1 MNFYFD
7 HEQEEYLM
15 HDDWREDTRSR
26 LNNCELYKHL
36 VEKCKDD
43 SSGEHVLA
51 LVNDVAYYSVQRTKT
66 IMRHM
71 GEYTL
76 HDGDHLFRVVTL
88 MGLLLN
94 SKNISELSVPE
105 LMLLLLSAFLHDIGM
120 APDENIVMAWKKV
133 WDLDPLFDEKS
144 EEEEHR
150 KFKRFLAARP
160 DKSALVEDL
169 INRGE
174 YAKSDLIKGYL
185 ISDYIRETHSQR
197 SREIVYRDWSEKIK
211 YKDTDLTSELAEICF
226 SHNEDALSLLDQD
239 KQFLCGQGIY
249 VCLPMVSVFL
259 RLADVLDFDAKRT
272 PEILFS
278 HLSVKNPISIN
289 EWNKHRSIEAWNIS
303 SELIQYH
310 AKCTHPAIEASIHK
324 FCNIIDSEL
333 SVCNNIITSVN
344 QFHMSINRDLT
355 LIVPLKVDRSKIT
368 TKKDIFGKPMYLYRD
383 SQFTLSKNQVVDLLM
398 GTKLYGDPEV
408 ALREL
413 IQNSID
419 ACLLR
424 KSLENEWG
432 NIYEPELKVR
442 YFKDNEEDI
451 LEVIDNGTG
460 MDQYIIDTYYSKVGS
475 SFYKSADFYD
485 LKSQSNSDF
494 IPTSR
499 FGIGLLAC
507 FMVSDCLIVDTRRV
521 YGPHDSSEPV
531 NLTIEGQE
539 SIFWIKQGARKVP
552 GTTTKLILRK
562 DKNPWGHMSKG
573 QFIKSVESVIPN
585 PPFKVILETDD
596 EVKNLDESSFRIN
609 KLALLEK
616 NTWQKHKNVR
626 EIKIPLDDT
635 GEGVVGFA
643 IAYVLESHKRP
654 VMKLDLAPK
663 YVDIE
668 NEKYKLSKSIE
679 ITNNE
684 IKLRSTSITI
694 NEEGEI
700 EEFNSSSTIAR
711 SESKLSLHG
720 IEIPTSLF
728 IESWRVQKN
737 QVRIDWPFPINL
749 VIDVS
754 GKNDLDLNSSRTQ
767 IVQSDKWFIFEEKL
781 AFIICEKIA
790 SSVGWKYWGE
800 LKKVLLTSTKNEFFI
815 NGLNRV
821 VIPPQ
826 YAHLLDD

>member
-1 MNFYFD
+1 MY
-7 HEQEEYLM
+7 
-15 HDDWREDTRSR
+15 DDWRDETRSR
-26 LNNCELYKHL
+26 LSNSELYKQL

-43 SSGEHVLA
+43 SSGEHVLT
-51 LVNDVAYYSVQRTKT
+51 LVNDVAYYSIQRTKT

-76 HDGDHLFRVVTL
+76 HDSDHLFRVITL
-88 MGLLLN
+88 MGRLLN
-94 SKNISELSVPE
+94 TKNISNLNVPE

-120 APDENIVMAWKKV
+120 APEENTVIAWKKV
-133 WDLDPLFDEKS
+133 WDSNPLFVDES
-144 EEEEHR
+144 EEEEYR
-150 KFKRFLAARP
+150 KFRRFLAARP
-160 DKSALVEDL
+160 DKTALVEDL
-169 INRGE
+169 SYRGE
-174 YAKSDLIKGYL
+174 NTKSDLIKGYL

-197 SREIVYRDWSEKIK
+197 AREIVYRDWSEKIR
-211 YKDTDLTSELAEICF
+211 YKDTDLTNELAEICF

-239 KQFLCGQGIY
+239 KQLLCGQGIY
-249 VCLPMVSVFL
+249 VCLPMVSLFL

-278 HLSVKNPISIN
+278 HLSVKNPISIS

-310 AKCTHPAIEASIHK
+310 AKCTHPAIEASIHN

-333 SVCNNIITSVN
+333 STCNNIITSVN
-344 QFHMSINRDLT
+344 HFHITNKRE
-355 LIVPLKVDRSKIT
+355 LILEVPLKVDRSKIT
-368 TKKDIFGKPMYLYRD
+368 TKKDIFGKPIYLYRD

-424 KSLENEWG
+424 QSLEKQWG
-432 NIYEPELKVR
+432 NIYIPEIKVR
-442 YFKDNEEDI
+442 YIKDNEEDS

-485 LKSQSNSDF
+485 LKSQSNADF
-494 IPTSR
+494 TPTSR

-531 NLTIEGQE
+531 HLTIEGQE
-539 SIFWIKQGARKVP
+539 SIFWIKQGTRKTP

-562 DKNPWGHMSKG
+562 DKNPWRRMSNV

-585 PPFKVILETDD
+585 PPFKIILETDD
-596 EVKNLDESSFRIN
+596 EVRVLDENSFRSN
-609 KLALLEK
+609 KAVLLEK
-616 NTWQKHKNVR
+616 NTVPTHKNVR
-626 EIKIPLDDT
+626 KIGISLDESSK
-635 GEGVVGFA
+635 GIVGSA
-643 IAYVLESHKRP
+643 IAYILESHKRP
-654 VMKLDLAPK
+654 VMNLDLSPK
-663 YVDIE
+663 YVEIE

-684 IKLRSTSITI
+684 IKMRSTSITI
-694 NEEGEI
+694 NEEGQI
-700 EEFNSSSTIAR
+700 EEFSSSSIIAK
-711 SESKLSLHG
+711 SESRLSLHG

-737 QVRIDWPFPINL
+737 QVRIEWPFPVNL

-754 GKNDLDLNSSRTQ
+754 GKNDLDLNASRTQ
-767 IVQSDKWFIFEEKL
+767 IIQSDKWFIFEEEL
-781 AFIICEKIA
+781 AFTICEKIA

-800 LKKVLLTSTKNEFFI
+800 LKKVLLASTKNEFFI

-821 VIPPQ
+821 ITPPQ
-826 YAHLLDD
+826 YIHLIEPDNKR